1 MPLRDLKQSF
11 LVHLADERRASP
23 NTVSAYGRDL
33 DALLAF
39 VEEGA
44 GIAPARPARLTRA
57 RRPDH
62 AASAALDLYVLRAW
76 LGQLAR
82 TCKPSS
88 IARKIASVRAF
99 GRWMKRQG
107 HSHVNPAEQLASP
120 KVRRELPTFLSADDA
135 ASVVEAPDVDNV
147 ANRPPTSNAAR
158 TRRAALVLRDRAL
171 LEVLYGGGLRVAE
184 ACGLDLDQ
192 LARGDRTVRVVG
204 KGRKERIVPLGRKAG
219 AALDAW
225 LAVRGALGHP
235 RTRFVDAHAV
245 FLSTRGRRLNA
256 RAVQLLVRR
265 YGLAGAG
272 RADLHPHALRH
283 TCATHL
289 LDGGAD
295 LRAIQEMLGHAS
307 LSTTQRY
314 THVSVAHLL
323 KVYDAAHPL
332 ARGAPSPS
340 RPQASGLGRET
351 RPRSR
356 RVLPSETSATN
367 GPRLGA

>member
-1 MPLRDLKQSF
+1 M
-11 LVHLADERRASP
+11 HLADEKRASP

-39 VEEGA
+39 VAERAGA
-44 GIAPARPARLTRA
+44 SPARPPSGPKRQ
-57 RRPDH
+57 RRPDQQ
-62 AASAALDLYVLRAW
+62 ASSALDLFVLRAW

-88 IARKIASVRAF
+88 VARKIASVRSF

-107 HSHVNPAEQLASP
+107 HARVNPAEQLASP
-120 KVRRELPTFLSADDA
+120 KVQRELPTFLSADDA
-135 ASVVEAPDVDNV
+135 ASFVESPDLDSV
-147 ANRPPTSNAAR
+147 ANRPAVSNAER
-158 TRRAALVLRDRAL
+158 VRREALVLRDRAL

-184 ACGLDLDQ
+184 LCGLDLGSLSQDE
-192 LARGDRTVRVVG
+192 RTVRVVG
-204 KGRKERIVPLGRKAG
+204 KGNKERIVPLGGMAMD
-219 AALDAW
+219 ALAAW
-225 LAVRGALGHP
+225 LAVRVALAHN
-235 RTRFVDAHAV
+235 RTRFLDALALFV
-245 FLSTRGRRLNA
+245 STRGRRLNT

-265 YGLAGAG
+265 YGIVGAG
-272 RADLHPHALRH
+272 RTDLHPHALRH

-323 KVYDAAHPL
+323 KVYDASHPL
-332 ARGAPSPS
+332 AGKPH
-340 RPQASGLGRET
+340 SGK
-351 RPRSR
+351 PR
-356 RVLPSETSATN
+356 A
-367 GPRLGA
+367 

>member
-1 MPLRDLKQSF
+1 MELRALKASF
-11 LVHLADERRASP
+11 LVHLESERRASP
-23 NTVSAYGRDL
+23 NTVEAYGRDL

-39 VEEGA
+39 VDARTE
-44 GIAPARPARLTRA
+44 ARPARPTRQ
-57 RRPDH
+57 RRPDQE
-62 AASAALDLYVLRAW
+62 AAAALDLYVLRAW
-76 LGQLAR
+76 LGELAR

-88 IARKIASVRAF
+88 VARKIASVRSF

-107 HSHVNPAEQLASP
+107 HSRVNPAEQLASP

-135 ASVVEAPDVDNV
+135 AQVVESPDVDTV
-147 ANRPPTSNAAR
+147 ANRPAVTSLERAR
-158 TRRAALVLRDRAL
+158 RDALVLRDRAL
-171 LEVLYGGGLRVAE
+171 LEVLYGGGLRVGE
-184 ACGLDLDQ
+184 VSGLSLDQ
-192 LARGDRTVRVVG
+192 LSRDERTVRVLG
-204 KGRKERIVPLGRKAG
+204 KGNKERIVPLGTKAIE
-219 AALDAW
+219 ALDRW
-225 LAVRGALGHP
+225 LGARSVLAHA
-235 RTRFVDAHAV
+235 RTRFLDPAAIFV
-245 FLSTRGRRLNA
+245 STRGRRLNP

-332 ARGAPSPS
+332 AKPAGPGARGP
-340 RPQASGLGRET
+340 GRGDVAEAVE
-351 RPRSR
+351 R
-356 RVLPSETSATN
+356 RRK
-367 GPRLGA
+367 G